1 MKMDFPS
8 SAGTVMTLP
17 VWMLAL
23 PGLYTGMKKVW
34 CWFTTSAALVA
45 GCASW
50 SALLVLL
57 NPSGITEKS

>member
-34 CWFTTSAALVA
+34 C
-45 GCASW
+45 
-50 SALLVLL
+50 
-57 NPSGITEKS
+57 